1 MAIWP
6 GLSVCCVGEVFA
18 SFIGAAP
25 FIVVFLSGFSFT
37 MNCYGSCNQLLLCHR
52 IMCDTSPYHVWC
64 MGVVLHLH
72 IYVRRLGNA
81 LTST

>member
-37 MNCYGSCNQLLLCHR
+37 MNYYGSCNQLCYYVTVSCMIRHH
-52 IMCDTSPYHVWC
+52 IMYGAWVWC
-64 MGVVLHLH
+64 YIC
-72 IYVRRLGNA
+72 IYTYVD
-81 LTST
+81 